1 MSAVEDTVSSPAD
14 NGLDERTIP
23 PKSLLRRLAST
34 TAFYIFAVDIVLV
47 VIFTLASSNHV
58 FWGLQNAQALMGD
71 GAEAL
76 LLASGV
82 TIMLAA
88 GVFDLSL
95 GANLILA
102 SVVGAL
108 LLAHLTNST
117 SLHASVWAILLTLLV
132 CLLIGAAVGLVNGL
146 LITYARINSLI
157 ATLGMLGICTGFA
170 YVIAHGSDI
179 TGVATN
185 IQSGFGLN
193 TILEIPY
200 PALIAVLVML
210 ILWFVL
216 RYTRYGA
223 RTLALGSNRI
233 SAERAGL
240 RVRAHLISL
249 TVIGGALA
257 GLAGFIDIARFD
269 TTNTSGHTL
278 DALAAL
284 TAAVVGGTAL
294 QGGRAAMFG
303 TLWGTV
309 LAYVILDGLVVIGVS
324 SFYQEIAT
332 GFVLWVAVGIDSAR
346 YRRRELPLN
355 RRKEYRDADISHR
368 RDIQTWRDP
377 RDRGRC
383 GAGAGR
389 LFQ

>member
-1 MSAVEDTVSSPAD
+1 MSAVDDTISQSMD
-14 NGLDERTIP
+14 NGADERTLP
-23 PKSLLRRLAST
+23 QKSMLNRVTST
-34 TAFYIFAVDIVLV
+34 TAFYIFVVDVALV
-47 VIFTLASSNHV
+47 IGFTLLSANHV
-58 FWGLQNAQALMGD
+58 FWSLQNAQALMGN
-71 GAEAL
+71 GAEAV

-88 GVFDLSL
+88 GIFDLSL
-95 GANLILA
+95 GANLILT

-108 LLAHLTNST
+108 LLAHMTNSRT
-117 SLHASVWAILLTLLV
+117 LGASAGAIILTLIV
-132 CLLIGAAVGLVNGL
+132 CLAVGAIVGLVNGI
-146 LITYARINSLI
+146 LITYFRINSLI

-179 TGVATN
+179 TGVATT
-185 IQSGFGLN
+185 IQKEFGLN
-193 TILEIPY
+193 TVFKIPY
-200 PALIAVLVML
+200 PALVAIGVLVA
-210 ILWFVL
+210 LWFVL

-223 RTLALGSNRI
+223 RTLAIGSNRT

-249 TVIGGALA
+249 TILGGALA
-257 GLAGFIDIARFD
+257 GLAGFIDISRFD

-303 TLWGTV
+303 TLWGAV

-332 GFVLWVAVGIDSAR
+332 GFVLWVAVAVDSAR
-346 YRRRELPLN
+346 YRRRE
-355 RRKEYRDADISHR
+355 
-368 RDIQTWRDP
+368 
-377 RDRGRC
+377 
-383 GAGAGR
+383 
-389 LFQ
+389 

>member
-1 MSAVEDTVSSPAD
+1 MSAVDAPKEELASDGS
-14 NGLDERTIP
+14 DERTLP
-23 PKSLLRRLAST
+23 PRSLARRVTST
-34 TAFYIFAVDIVLV
+34 TAFYIFVVDIALV
-47 VIFTLASSNHV
+47 AIFTLASANHV
-58 FWGLQNAQALMGD
+58 FWSLQNAQALMGN

-102 SVVGAL
+102 SVAGAL
-108 LLAHLTNST
+108 ILAHLTNSQT
-117 SLHASVWAILLTLLV
+117 VRAPVWAIMLTLVV

-179 TGVATN
+179 SGVATN
-185 IQSGFGLN
+185 IQSGFGLGA
-193 TILEIPY
+193 ILKIPY
-200 PALIAVLVML
+200 PALVAVLVL
-210 ILWFVL
+210 LVLWFVL

-223 RTLALGSNRI
+223 RTLALGSNRT

-240 RVRAHLISL
+240 RVRAHVISL
-249 TVIGGALA
+249 TMVGGALA

-294 QGGRAAMFG
+294 QGGRATMFG
-303 TLWGTV
+303 TLWGAV
-309 LAYVILDGLVVIGVS
+309 LAYVILDGLVVVGVS

-346 YRRRELPLN
+346 YRRRE
-355 RRKEYRDADISHR
+355 
-368 RDIQTWRDP
+368 
-377 RDRGRC
+377 
-383 GAGAGR
+383 
-389 LFQ
+389 